1 GAIQLAAQGFEQAV
15 QRMLAGVVGRTI
27 WHRRILRKRA
37 EHDDLSLAGDQA
49 WQRRLGAVQR
59 AVEVDRHDPL
69 EHFQAG
75 VGHTAAMGDAG
86 VVDQH
91 VDAAEAV
98 HYQRNGLLYRR
109 RILSVAAQPRRF
121 SVVPVCQVLN
131 QGIHGV
137 LLQIDDHQTRT
148 RLGHTLGQRTTDPR
162 AAAGDHHDFALEALA
177 DKYL

>member
-1 GAIQLAAQGFEQAV
+1 LVLLSMNPPPPRSTLFPYTTLF
-15 QRMLAGVVGRTI
+15 RS
-27 WHRRILRKRA
+27 
-37 EHDDLSLAGDQA
+37 DDLSLAGDQA

-109 RILSVAAQPRRF
+109 RIRYVAAQAQRI
-121 SVVPVCQVLN
+121 SVVPARQVLN
-131 QGIHGV
+131 QGIV
-137 LLQIDDHQTRT
+137 C
-148 RLGHTLGQRTTDPR
+148 
-162 AAAGDHHDFALEALA
+162 
-177 DKYL
+177 